1 VAGVGKRRWQQH
13 NRSEIAEPQQMTTN
27 NSGVS
32 VARLGRRMG
41 GRTPT
46 IDRVAPIDA
55 AASTEAHRNAR

>member
-1 VAGVGKRRWQQH
+1 VASVGKRRRQH
-13 NRSEIAEPQQMTTN
+13 NNRSEIAEPQRMTTN

-32 VARLGRRMG
+32 DARLRRRMG